1 MGDDYR
7 AYGVDVDAS
16 DDKDV
21 SIGTVLAWVVGI
33 VLAFVL
39 FQGRVQLVAVR
50 RQQRHTDLP
59 GPGRR
64 ARPGQ
69 LRSRP
74 PRAGVLTRP
83 TGPGDGADGQVPR

>member
-39 FQGRVQLVAVR
+39 FQAVFNWSLFDGGSDTPTYQDPGGVQPEQANCVAGS
-50 RQQRHTDLP
+50 Q
-59 GPGRR
+59 
-64 ARPGQ
+64 GQ
-69 LRSRP
+69 
-74 PRAGVLTRP
+74 GC
-83 TGPGDGADGQVPR
+83 